1 MSRRSNDC
9 RFNSSDSLNILLSK
23 YNMPAGVVIG
33 KKGST
38 IKYMSNT
45 SGANMRVKDDTII
58 IRGGHKQ
65 RMEAKRLLKQ
75 LETNFQNGIPGFII
89 SAPQNKSR
97 KQRPVIRTDTDG
109 WSTKGQYKTE
119 EKTSEPQ
126 KVNTDYSGSFAGLDT
141 FDSDDGSDEDRPYPE
156 DDGGDYVSM
165 EAPCHPTWRNRSDY
179 VSMEHYEHGVHRK
192 RSNKELNINDKE
204 EVARAISES
213 MQGRYGVEAV
223 GAFAKRLPNTRT
235 YEEIHKEITGVE
247 QLIASLDNSWADA
260 ADREDYE
267 AELKELQKELA
278 TVDRIQLLIQEHPD
292 M

>member
-1 MSRRSNDC
+1 MFRRNNNNR
-9 RFNSSDSLNILLSK
+9 RFNSSDSQSIPLSM

-38 IKYMSNT
+38 IKYMSRT

-58 IRGGHKQ
+58 IHGGHKQ
-65 RMEAKRLLKQ
+65 CMDAKRLLKQ
-75 LETNFQNGIPGFII
+75 LETNFQNGIPGFIN
-89 SAPQNKSR
+89 SAPQHKSY
-97 KQRPVIRTDTDG
+97 KQRPVIRKDADG

-141 FDSDDGSDEDRPYPE
+141 FDSDNESDNESTS
-156 DDGGDYVSM
+156 G
-165 EAPCHPTWRNRSDY
+165 
-179 VSMEHYEHGVHRK
+179 
-192 RSNKELNINDKE
+192 LNIDDVN
-204 EVARAISES
+204 EVSRAISES
-213 MQGRYGVEAV
+213 MQGRYGLEAV
-223 GAFAKRLPNTRT
+223 GAFAKKLPNTRT
-235 YEEIHKEITGVE
+235 YEEIHNDITGVE
-247 QLIASLDNSWADA
+247 QLITALDNSWADA

-267 AELKELQKELA
+267 SELEELKRELA